1 MLDNILYCI
10 TRIKIRLI
18 ELGIE
23 CVTSIDENHKIK
35 LLAIELRQLVC
46 ALQGT
51 PATTLYEN
59 ASQVLWLITGRW
71 MYINCMKDID
81 KAMRY
86 VRLYLANYGSSNRLL

>member
-23 CVTSIDENHKIK
+23 CTTSIDENHKIK

-46 ALQGT
+46 ALHGT
-51 PATTLYEN
+51 PNETLYEN
-59 ASQVLWLITGRW
+59 ARQVLWLITGRW
-71 MYINCMKDID
+71 THIHRLKDIE
-81 KAMRY
+81 KSMRH
-86 VRLYLANYGSSNRLL
+86 VLAYLANYGSPNRFL